1 MTPAERRALEET
13 VAAIRLHTRHH
24 DPYEEWERDTKRDAL
39 VSLFPPPLQNS
50 SKVYAPCPYG
60 YTHALEHE
68 RLQHTARHLRMSTNA
83 THAAHLQS
91 THNSALLTQHRTYTS
106 QLADVQRLLER
117 IHIKQRDEEERM
129 RQRWGKEDRARK
141 ERIET
146 VIRAEEEKMRAR
158 IEAERRRR
166 EEEERRRREVED
178 RLKMEEEQRRK
189 LEKAKMKAKEEEER
203 QEREREEIENRR
215 REKEDAD
222 AEGRRSMG
230 MVSAQEDWK
239 YARETL
245 KVRRSSFSD
254 LKYTG
259 TYV

>member
-1 MTPAERRALEET
+1 MSHL
-13 VAAIRLHTRHH
+13 
-24 DPYEEWERDTKRDAL
+24 
-39 VSLFPPPLQNS
+39 
-50 SKVYAPCPYG
+50 YAPCPYG

-91 THNSALLTQHRTYTS
+91 THNSALLTQHSAYTS